1 VKGKPRADGEI
12 LFVDPTKRARA
23 VDILID
29 SVDHAPDDLYGQ
41 TPLRGR
47 LLRTITKHDRPDVFR
62 TATGDYWLAELST
75 PLSWTRDGMTRTI
88 RHLVLAARWE
98 GNSLRPGATLPVG
111 IAYVVDDSLLSSESF
126 EFTQAEYVAI
136 GMAKVSGPSSFWSKV
151 WTRLFGGELTARPP
165 ESS

>member
-1 VKGKPRADGEI
+1 
-12 LFVDPTKRARA
+12 

-41 TPLRGR
+41 IPLRGR
-47 LLRTITKHDRPDVFR
+47 LLRTIAKHDRPDVFR
-62 TATGDYWLAELST
+62 TASGDYWLAELST
-75 PLSWTRDGMTRTI
+75 PLSWSRDGVTRTI

-98 GNSLRPGATLPVG
+98 GTSIRPGATLPVG

-136 GMAKVSGPSSFWSKV
+136 GMAKVSGPWSFWSKV
-151 WTRLFGGELTARPP
+151 WTRLFRSKHTTRPP